1 MLTRLIVASYA
12 ALLEFALWIS
22 LAIAGV
28 VGYHATVPIMSAM
41 GAILTPEVA
50 WKFVGALSF
59 MAATF
64 LVLAV
69 VTGPFLVLLDIRHT
83 VRQIACAPGRGN
95 EGRESSSYERRDPS
109 I

>member
-1 MLTRLIVASYA
+1 
-12 ALLEFALWIS
+12 LLEFALWIA
-22 LAIAGV
+22 LVIAGV
-28 VGYHATVPIMSAM
+28 VGYQVTVPIMSGI

-59 MAATF
+59 VAITF

-83 VRQIACAPGRGN
+83 IRHIASGPSRGD
-95 EGRESSSYERRDPS
+95 EGRESPSYQRREPS